1 MANNNDDQ
9 EQTDKVRDNKA
20 ATQDNAYTDNV
31 SPAHED
37 TSPDDTARKSTRAA
51 YLPGSNPKGSK
62 KYKSKHKALYKK
74 NKSGLLSKLSNAI
87 SLSDSFNSVTG
98 SPVKSFLFKTGA
110 VFAATTVFGGAAAL
124 FAGVTF
130 TAFSIFKDWRAE
142 KERESFLQ
150 YIKDNKQT
158 VSQKFLLSASASI
171 IGYGLSDF
179 FGLKDIFAAGNNAA
193 PPPPIPTSLNVGE
206 GVNYSELYADFMEP
220 VQAEVPAE
228 NIEMSTCVSSD
239 HIAIDGCPDTDTP
252 TLAEEDSQ
260 FLGDVFAEENMADD
274 SDTFTLDSNDTITI
288 DDLSSVTLDQPEID
302 TTTEAE
308 LETNT
313 VIAEDHEIITS
324 EETASMTLSTTD
336 EFLSALENSSELSPQ
351 AQAMIDAAQRGETW
365 AVRDTAIG
373 IINGSYGFD
382 NIPTDLNAQQWAG
395 QLLEQA
401 AQTGDEWSR
410 INHAYLQYHGIN
422 GISADQD
429 AALSTINELGR
440 SWVGGESLLDQTDLD
455 QQPLTQP
462 ESQPEAQPAAEEVTL
477 PDTTAPK
484 PAVEEV
490 VLQDT
495 PAQRPATF
503 VEEVTLPDTPAPQPA
518 AEEAAEEPVQGPTL
532 TFVNEHGQTIANDN
546 LNSDEQTRLNVFS
559 QILQSRGID
568 TQDAAVIASNDGTY
582 TLRKTFTP
590 SAEHQAFSEHFGV
603 NLKGAT
609 VHKDY
614 IATQIEEPD
623 APQVAAL
630 H

>member
-1 MANNNDDQ
+1 MANDKDHQ
-9 EQTDKVRDNKA
+9 EQTDKVRDNNA
-20 ATQDNAYTDNV
+20 TTQDNAHTKNE
-31 SPAHED
+31 SPVHED
-37 TSPDDTARKSTRAA
+37 TSPDDVSRNGKRAA
-51 YLPGSNPKGSK
+51 SAGHTTYLPGSNPKGYK

-74 NKSGLLSKLSNAI
+74 NKPSLLGSISNAI

-130 TAFSIFKDWRAE
+130 TAFSIFQDWRAE

-150 YIKDNKQT
+150 YIKDNKQA

-179 FGLKDIFAAGNNAA
+179 FGLKDIFAAGNNTA

-239 HIAIDGCPDTDTP
+239 HIAINGCPDTDTP
-252 TLAEEDSQ
+252 TLPEEDSQ
-260 FLGDVFAEENMADD
+260 FLGDVFAEENIADD
-274 SDTFTLDSNDTITI
+274 SDTFTLDSNDTFTLDGNDTIAI
-288 DDLSSVTLDQPEID
+288 DDLSSVTFDQPEID
-302 TTTEAE
+302 MTPQTD

-324 EETASMTLSTTD
+324 EETACITFGTTD
-336 EFLSALENSSELSPQ
+336 EFLSALENNSALSPQ
-351 AQAMIDAAQRGETW
+351 AQALIDAAQRGETW

-373 IINGSYGFD
+373 IINGTYGFD
-382 NIPTDLNAQQWAG
+382 NMPSDLNAQQWAG

-429 AALSTINELGR
+429 AALNTINELGR
-440 SWVGGESLLDQTDLD
+440 SWVGGEALLDQTDIN
-455 QQPLTQP
+455 QQPLAQP
-462 ESQPEAQPAAEEVTL
+462 EPQAAAE
-477 PDTTAPK
+477 PD
-484 PAVEEV
+484 VIEEA

-495 PAQRPATF
+495 PAQRPVAF

-518 AEEAAEEPVQGPTL
+518 AEVEVVQ
-532 TFVNEHGQTIANDN
+532 Q
-546 LNSDEQTRLNVFS
+546 
-559 QILQSRGID
+559 D
-568 TQDAAVIASNDGTY
+568 T
-582 TLRKTFTP
+582 P
-590 SAEHQAFSEHFGV
+590 
-603 NLKGAT
+603 
-609 VHKDY
+609 
-614 IATQIEEPD
+614 
-623 APQVAAL
+623 APQPAVEEEAIQQDTPAP
-630 H
+630 